1 MKNHFLSKCRLTTL
15 TLIAFISSSGWA
27 TVIEGNLEVKAR
39 SGANGDLKVA
49 GTTTSASLTVG
60 GVSNASV
67 PRGVIVMWS
76 GAISEI
82 PEGWALCNGENDRPD
97 LQGRFIVGYSGTA
110 GDYDQTGRNG
120 GSDSIELT
128 ENNMPAHT
136 HTVSDG
142 AHAHDF
148 VGENGGTDAETAA
161 RFGMSWL
168 QKNNPN
174 RAGGQGWGGAHS
186 HTVSTAGKDE
196 DDLVAFDNRPAYYVL
211 AYIIKL

>member
-1 MKNHFLSKCRLTTL
+1 MKNSHPSKYKVTAFSLMVLTFASF
-15 TLIAFISSSGWA
+15 IASTGWA

-39 SGANGDLKVA
+39 TGANGDLKVA

-76 GAISEI
+76 GDPTDLPA
-82 PEGWALCNGENDRPD
+82 GWALCNGENSIPD
-97 LQGRFIVGYSGTA
+97 LRGRFIVGYSGTT
-110 GDYDQTGRNG
+110 GDYDQTGKNG

-136 HTVSDG
+136 HTVDGG

-148 VGENGGTDAETAA
+148 AGQNDGGGDNQP

-168 QKNNPN
+168 AKNNPG
-174 RAGGQGWGGAHS
+174 RAAQQGSGGTHS
-186 HTVSTAGKDE
+186 HTVSTEGE
-196 DDLVAFDNRPAYYVL
+196 SEAFDNRPAYYVL